1 MKAID
6 LYNLFERQVAEYHKT
21 DNVDAP
27 QNNPY
32 ADGSFEAILW
42 EKSWVDT
49 VQWHLEDLV
58 RPDDVEPV
66 YALQLKRR
74 IDRSNQHRTDLVERI
89 DDHYYLQFNDIDT
102 LPDARLNTETPAWAI
117 DRLSILALKIYH
129 FQIEANRGDDE
140 HRAKCQAKLDTLL
153 TQCTDLT
160 TAIDQLLDDL
170 AAGRRIMRLYR
181 QMKMYND
188 PSLNPMLYGERD
200 HKGANPD
207 NIKK

>member
-1 MKAID
+1 MKAMD
-6 LYNLFERQVAEYHKT
+6 MYALFERQIVEYHKT
-21 DNVDAP
+21 DSVDAEMK
-27 QNNPY
+27 NPY
-32 ADGSFEAILW
+32 GSGMFEAVLW

-58 RPDDVEPV
+58 RPDDVDPV

-89 DDHYYLQFNDIDT
+89 DDHYMMLFKDVAL
-102 LPDARLNTETPAWAI
+102 LPDARINTETPAWAV

-129 FQIEANRGDDE
+129 FAIEAGRGDAE

-153 TQCTDLT
+153 TQRADLT
-160 TAIDQLLDDL
+160 TAIDQLLEDL
-170 AAGRRIMRLYR
+170 AAGRRVMKLYR

-188 PSLNPMLYGERD
+188 PSLNPMLY
-200 HKGANPD
+200 
-207 NIKK
+207 KK

>member
-1 MKAID
+1 MKAMD
-6 LYNLFERQVAEYHKT
+6 MYALFERQIVEYHKT
-21 DNVDAP
+21 DSVDAG

-32 ADGSFEAILW
+32 GAGTFEALLW

-58 RPDDVEPV
+58 RPADVDPV

-74 IDRSNQHRTDLVERI
+74 IDASNQHRTDLVERI
-89 DDHYYLQFNDIDT
+89 DDHYMMQFKDVA
-102 LPDARLNTETPAWAI
+102 PQAGAKLNTETPAWAV

-129 FQIEANRGDDE
+129 FGIEAGRGDAE
-140 HRAKCQAKLDTLL
+140 HRAKCQAKFDTLL
-153 TQCTDLT
+153 TQRADLT

-170 AAGRRIMRLYR
+170 AAGCRVMKLYR

-188 PSLNPMLYGERD
+188 PSLNPMLY
-200 HKGANPD
+200 
-207 NIKK
+207 KKF

>member
-1 MKAID
+1 MKAMD
-6 LYNLFERQVAEYHKT
+6 MYALFERQIVEYHKT
-21 DNVDAP
+21 DSVDAG

-32 ADGSFEAILW
+32 GDGTFEALLW

-58 RPDDVEPV
+58 RPADVDPV

-74 IDRSNQHRTDLVERI
+74 IDASNQHRTDLVERI
-89 DDHYYLQFNDIDT
+89 DDHYMMQFKDVA
-102 LPDARLNTETPAWAI
+102 PQAGAKLNTETPAWAV

-129 FQIEANRGDDE
+129 FGIEAGRGDAE

-153 TQCTDLT
+153 TQRADLT

-170 AAGRRIMRLYR
+170 AAGRRVMKLYR

-188 PSLNPMLYGERD
+188 PSLNPMLY
-200 HKGANPD
+200 
-207 NIKK
+207 KKF

>member
-1 MKAID
+1 MSKAIE
-6 LYNLFERQVAEYHKT
+6 LYKLFEQQIIEYHKT

-27 QNNPY
+27 ENNPY
-32 ADGSFEAILW
+32 LEGSFEAVLW

-58 RPDDVEPV
+58 RPDDVDPV

-89 DDHYYLQFNDIDT
+89 DDHYYMQFKEVT
-102 LPDARLNTETPAWAI
+102 PLSDARLNTETPAWAV

-129 FQIEANRGDDE
+129 FQIEAHRGDE
-140 HRAKCQAKLDTLL
+140 AHRAKCQAKLDTLL
-153 TQCTDLT
+153 TQRADLT
-160 TAIDQLLDDL
+160 LAIDQLLEDL
-170 AAGRRIMRLYR
+170 AAGRRQMKLYR

-188 PSLNPMLYGERD
+188 PSLNPSLY
-200 HKGANPD
+200 
-207 NIKK
+207 KK

>member
-1 MKAID
+1 MKAMEM
-6 LYNLFERQVAEYHKT
+6 YGLFERQVAEYHKT
-21 DNVDAP
+21 DSVDAG

-32 ADGSFEAILW
+32 GAGTFEALLW

-58 RPDDVEPV
+58 RPADVDPV

-74 IDRSNQHRTDLVERI
+74 IDASNQHRTDLVERI
-89 DDHYYLQFNDIDT
+89 DDHYMMQYKDVAPQ
-102 LPDARLNTETPAWAI
+102 PDAKLNTETPAWAV
-117 DRLSILALKIYH
+117 DRLSILALKVYH
-129 FQIEANRGDDE
+129 FGIEAGRGDAE

-153 TQCTDLT
+153 TQRADLT

-170 AAGRRIMRLYR
+170 AAGRRVMKLYR

-188 PSLNPMLYGERD
+188 PSLNPMLY
-200 HKGANPD
+200 
-207 NIKK
+207 KK

>member
-1 MKAID
+1 MKAMEM
-6 LYNLFERQVAEYHKT
+6 YGLFERQVAEYHKT
-21 DNVDAP
+21 DSVDAG

-32 ADGSFEAILW
+32 GAGTFEALLW

-58 RPDDVEPV
+58 RPADVDPV

-74 IDRSNQHRTDLVERI
+74 IDASNQHRTDLVERI
-89 DDHYYLQFNDIDT
+89 DDHYMMQFKDVAPQ
-102 LPDARLNTETPAWAI
+102 PDAKLNTETPAWAV
-117 DRLSILALKIYH
+117 DRLSILALKVYH
-129 FQIEANRGDDE
+129 FGIEAGRGDAE

-153 TQCTDLT
+153 TQRADLT

-170 AAGRRIMRLYR
+170 AAGRRVMKLYR

-188 PSLNPMLYGERD
+188 PSLNPSLY
-200 HKGANPD
+200 
-207 NIKK
+207 KKF

>member
-1 MKAID
+1 MKAMD
-6 LYNLFERQVAEYHKT
+6 MYALFERQVVEYHKV
-21 DNVDAP
+21 DSVDAELK
-27 QNNPY
+27 NPY
-32 ADGSFEAILW
+32 GNGTFEAVLW

-58 RPDDVEPV
+58 RPDDVDPV

-89 DDHYYLQFNDIDT
+89 DDWFMMQFKEVT
-102 LPDARLNTETPAWAI
+102 PVADAKLNTETPAWAV

-129 FQIEANRGDDE
+129 FGIEAGRGDAE

-153 TQCTDLT
+153 TQRADLT
-160 TAIDQLLDDL
+160 TAIDQLLEDL
-170 AAGRRIMRLYR
+170 AAGRRVMKLYR

-188 PSLNPMLYGERD
+188 PSLNPMLY
-200 HKGANPD
+200 
-207 NIKK
+207 KK

>member
-1 MKAID
+1 MKAMEM
-6 LYNLFERQVAEYHKT
+6 YGLFERQVAEYHKT
-21 DNVDAP
+21 DSVDAG

-32 ADGSFEAILW
+32 GAGTFEALLW

-58 RPDDVEPV
+58 RPADVDPV

-74 IDRSNQHRTDLVERI
+74 IDASNQHRTDLVERI
-89 DDHYYLQFNDIDT
+89 DDHYMMQFKDVAPQ
-102 LPDARLNTETPAWAI
+102 PDAKLNTETPAWAV
-117 DRLSILALKIYH
+117 DRLSILALKVYH
-129 FQIEANRGDDE
+129 FGIEAGRGDAE

-153 TQCTDLT
+153 TQRADLT

-170 AAGRRIMRLYR
+170 AAGCRVMKLYR

-188 PSLNPMLYGERD
+188 PSLNPSLY
-200 HKGANPD
+200 
-207 NIKK
+207 KKS

>member
-1 MKAID
+1 MKAMEM
-6 LYNLFERQVAEYHKT
+6 YGLFEKQVAEYHKIDSVNT
-21 DNVDAP
+21 ELK
-27 QNNPY
+27 NPFG
-32 ADGSFEAILW
+32 ADTFEAVLW

-58 RPDDVEPV
+58 RPDDVDPV

-89 DDHYYLQFNDIDT
+89 DDHYMLMFKDVK
-102 LPDARLNTETPAWAI
+102 PMADAKLNTETPAWAV

-129 FQIEANRGDDE
+129 FGIEAGRGDTE

-153 TQCTDLT
+153 TQRADLT

-170 AAGRRIMRLYR
+170 AAGRRVMKLYR

-188 PSLNPMLYGERD
+188 PSLNPMLY
-200 HKGANPD
+200 
-207 NIKK
+207 KKF

>member
-1 MKAID
+1 MKAMEM
-6 LYNLFERQVAEYHKT
+6 YGLFERQVAEYHKT
-21 DNVDAP
+21 DSVDAG

-32 ADGSFEAILW
+32 GAGTFEALLW

-58 RPDDVEPV
+58 RPADVDPV

-74 IDRSNQHRTDLVERI
+74 IDASNQHRTDLVERI
-89 DDHYYLQFNDIDT
+89 DDHYMMQYKDVAPQ
-102 LPDARLNTETPAWAI
+102 PDAKLNTETPAWAV
-117 DRLSILALKIYH
+117 DRLSILALKVYH
-129 FQIEANRGDDE
+129 FGIEAGRGDAE

-153 TQCTDLT
+153 TQRADLT

-170 AAGRRIMRLYR
+170 AAGRRVMKLYR

-188 PSLNPMLYGERD
+188 PSLNPMLY
-200 HKGANPD
+200 
-207 NIKK
+207 KKF

>member
-1 MKAID
+1 MKAMD
-6 LYNLFERQVAEYHKT
+6 MYALFERQIVEYHKT
-21 DNVDAP
+21 DSVDAELK
-27 QNNPY
+27 NPY
-32 ADGSFEAILW
+32 GSGMFEAVLW

-58 RPDDVEPV
+58 RPDDVDPV

-89 DDHYYLQFNDIDT
+89 DDHYMMLFKDVAL
-102 LPDARLNTETPAWAI
+102 LPDARINTETPAWAV

-129 FQIEANRGDDE
+129 FAIEAGRGDAE

-153 TQCTDLT
+153 TQRADLT
-160 TAIDQLLDDL
+160 TAIDQLLEDL
-170 AAGRRIMRLYR
+170 AAGRRVMKLYR

-188 PSLNPMLYGERD
+188 PSLNPMLY
-200 HKGANPD
+200 
-207 NIKK
+207 KK